1 MNQPQPKSQHQH
13 HQLVLASASP
23 RRLELLQQIGIHAQV
38 LPVDLEER
46 LHQGESP
53 LVFVQRL
60 ALEKARSGFE
70 LLALQGIELPVLGA
84 DTIIELEGEVLGK
97 PADSEQ
103 AALMLAKLSGRVH
116 QVHTAVVVKTAD
128 AEYAALS
135 SSQVELATLSASA
148 IKAYVATGEPL
159 GKAGSYAI
167 QGMAAQFVKNLQGS
181 YSGVMGL
188 PLFET
193 AGLLAKARIQL
204 LSN

>member
-1 MNQPQPKSQHQH
+1 MNQSRHSQEGHY
-13 HQLVLASASP
+13 QLILASASP
-23 RRLELLQQIGIHAQV
+23 RRLELLRQIGVHAQV
-38 LPVDLEER
+38 QPVDLVEY

-53 LVFVQRL
+53 LIFVQRL
-60 ALEKARSGFE
+60 ALEKARFGFE
-70 LLALQGIELPVLGA
+70 LMTRQGSELPVLGA

-97 PADSEQ
+97 PTDSEQ
-103 AALMLAKLSGRVH
+103 AELMLAKLSGRVH

-135 SSQVELATLSASA
+135 SSQVELATLSTGT
-148 IKAYVATGEPL
+148 IRAYVATGEPM

-188 PLFET
+188 PLYET
-193 AGLLAKARIQL
+193 ADLLAKAQIKL
-204 LSN
+204 LIN

>member
-1 MNQPQPKSQHQH
+1 MNQSQHPQEGH
-13 HQLVLASASP
+13 QQLVLASASP
-23 RRLELLQQIGIHAQV
+23 RRLELLRQIGVHAQV
-38 LPVDLEER
+38 QPVDLEEH
-46 LHQGESP
+46 LHQGELP

-70 LLALQGIELPVLGA
+70 LMARQGIKLPVLGA
-84 DTIIELEGEVLGK
+84 DTIIELAGDVLGK
-97 PADSEQ
+97 PVDSEQ

-116 QVHTAVVVKTAD
+116 LVHTAVVVKTAD

-135 SSQVELATLSASA
+135 SSQVEFASLSASA

-188 PLFET
+188 PLYET
-193 AGLLAKARIQL
+193 AALLAKARIKL
-204 LSN
+204 LIN